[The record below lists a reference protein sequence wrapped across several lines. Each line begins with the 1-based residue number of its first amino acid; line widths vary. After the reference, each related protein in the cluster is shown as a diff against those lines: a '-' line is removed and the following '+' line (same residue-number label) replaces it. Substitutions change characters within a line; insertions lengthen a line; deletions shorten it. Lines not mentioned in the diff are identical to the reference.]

1 MVNNMSYTSKI
12 KEEIIHQDNNNSYL
26 LIAFIKYASRIQND
40 ELTFTLE
47 NPAIARI
54 IYNLIYTE
62 FNIRPRI
69 TIRIQ
74 KRFRTKQI
82 YILAIKKDLDS
93 VLKKCNMRIKDNT
106 LINDLIDL
114 KTIEEKKLYL
124 KGTFLACGSISDPK
138 TSGYHMEFVFNS
150 KKSSDFISNI
160 FHEFNVNSK
169 VIKRSSKYMVY
180 IKVAEEIS
188 DALKYFEVNKALFY
202 FEDIR
207 TTKEQINM
215 VNRLNNCE
223 QANQDKTIK
232 TGIEQLKN
240 IEYLKENDLLS
251 LLDDKTIMIMN
262 YREKYPELSYQ
273 ELSEVITLE
282 TGSKISKSGIN
293 HHFIKMRELI
303 ERHKNKNTAK

>member
-1 MVNNMSYTSKI
+1 MSYTSKI
-12 KEEIIHQDNNNSYL
+12 KDEIIHQENEKKSTNYL
-26 LIAFIKYASRIQND
+26 LIAFIKYASRFQNN

-47 NPAIARI
+47 KPAIARK
-54 IYNLIYTE
+54 IYNLIQTE

-74 KRFRTKQI
+74 KRFKTKQI
-82 YILAIKKDLDS
+82 YILSIKNNLDLI
-93 VLKKCNMRIKDNT
+93 LNTCNIKIKDGL

-114 KTIEEKKLYL
+114 KKSDEKRLYL
-124 KGTFLACGSISDPK
+124 KGAFLACGSISDPK

-150 KKSSDFISNI
+150 KKSSDFISNL

-169 VIKRSSKYMVY
+169 VIKRTNKYMVY

-188 DALKYFEVNKALFY
+188 DALKYFEVNNALFY

-207 TTKEQINM
+207 TKKDHINM

-232 TGIEQLKN
+232 TGIQQIKD
-240 IEYLKENDLLS
+240 IEYIKEHDLLS
-251 LLDDKTIMIMN
+251 LLDEKTVIIMN

-273 ELSEVITLE
+273 ELSEVISLE
-282 TGSKISKSGIN
+282 TGTKITKSGIN
-293 HHFIKMRELI
+293 HHFIKMRELMQ
-303 ERHKNKNTAK
+303 RHKNKNTAK

>member
-1 MVNNMSYTSKI
+1 MSFTSKI
-12 KEEIIHQDNNNSYL
+12 KEEIIHQDNKNLENYL
-26 LIAFIKYASRIQND
+26 LIAFIKYASRMQND

-47 NPAIARI
+47 NPSIARN
-54 IYNLIYTE
+54 IYNLILSE

-69 TIRIQ
+69 TLRIQ
-74 KRFRTKQI
+74 KRFKTKQI
-82 YILAIKKDLDS
+82 YILSIKNNLS
-93 VLKKCNMRIKDNT
+93 VILNKCNMRVLSKK
-106 LINDLIDL
+106 LLNDDIDL
-114 KTIEEKKLYL
+114 KTLEEKKAYL

-150 KKSSDFISNI
+150 KKTSDFISNI
-160 FHEFNVNSK
+160 FHEFSVNSK
-169 VIKRSSKYMVY
+169 VIKRTNKYMVY

-188 DALKYFEVNKALFY
+188 DALKLFESNNALFY

-207 TTKEQINM
+207 TKKDHINM

-232 TGIEQLKN
+232 TGIKQLN
-240 IEYLKENDLLS
+240 DIEYLKEHDLLS
-251 LLDDKTIMIMN
+251 LLDEKTVLIMN

-273 ELSEVITLE
+273 ELSEVISLE

-293 HHFIKMRELI
+293 HHFIKMRELM

>member
-1 MVNNMSYTSKI
+1 MSYTSRV
-12 KEEIIHQDNNNSYL
+12 KEEIIHQIDQSKSHNYL
-26 LIAFIKYASRIQND
+26 LTSFIKYAARFQNN
-40 ELTFTLE
+40 ELSFTLE
-47 NPAIARI
+47 NPSIARN
-54 IYNLIYTE
+54 IYNLIFKE
-62 FNIRPRI
+62 FSIRPRI
-69 TIRIQ
+69 IIRIQ
-74 KRFRTKQI
+74 KRFKTKQI
-82 YILAIKKDLDS
+82 YILSIKSNLDII
-93 VLKKCNMRIKDNT
+93 LKSCNMKIKENT

-114 KTIEEKKLYL
+114 KKTAEKKEYL

-138 TSGYHMEFVFNS
+138 TSGYHMELVFSS
-150 KKSSDFISNI
+150 KKSSDFVSNI

-169 VIKRSSKYMVY
+169 VIKRTNKYMVY
-180 IKVAEEIS
+180 IKASEEIS
-188 DALKYFEVNKALFY
+188 DALKLFEANNAIFY

-207 TTKEQINM
+207 TQKDHINM

-232 TGIEQLKN
+232 TGMQQLKD
-240 IEYLKENDLLS
+240 IEYLKNHDLLS
-251 LLDDKTIMIMN
+251 LLDEKTILIMN

-282 TGSKISKSGIN
+282 TDFKISKSGIN

>member
-1 MVNNMSYTSKI
+1 MSFTSKI
-12 KEEIIHQDNNNSYL
+12 KEEIIHQDNKSLENYL
-26 LIAFIKYASRIQND
+26 LIAFIKYASRMQND

-47 NPAIARI
+47 NPSIARN
-54 IYNLIYTE
+54 IYNLILSE
-62 FNIRPRI
+62 FKIRPRI
-69 TIRIQ
+69 TLRVQ
-74 KRFRTKQI
+74 KRFKTKQI
-82 YILAIKKDLDS
+82 YILSIKNNLSAILN
-93 VLKKCNMRIKDNT
+93 KCNMRVLSKK
-106 LINDLIDL
+106 LLNDDIDL
-114 KTIEEKKLYL
+114 KTLEEKKAYL

-150 KKSSDFISNI
+150 KKTSDFISNI
-160 FHEFNVNSK
+160 FHEFSVNSK
-169 VIKRSSKYMVY
+169 VIKRTNKYMVY

-188 DALKYFEVNKALFY
+188 DALKLFESNNALFY

-207 TTKEQINM
+207 TKKDHINM

-232 TGIEQLKN
+232 TGIKQLN
-240 IEYLKENDLLS
+240 DIEYLKEHDLLS
-251 LLDDKTIMIMN
+251 LLDEKTVLIMN

-273 ELSEVITLE
+273 ELSEVISLE

-293 HHFIKMRELI
+293 HHFIKMRELM

>member
-1 MVNNMSYTSKI
+1 MNNMSYTSKI

>member
-1 MVNNMSYTSKI
+1 MSFTSKI
-12 KEEIIHQDNNNSYL
+12 KEEIIHQDNKSLENYL
-26 LIAFIKYASRIQND
+26 LIAFIKYASRMQND

-47 NPAIARI
+47 NPSIARN
-54 IYNLIYTE
+54 IYNLILSE

-69 TIRIQ
+69 TLRVQ
-74 KRFRTKQI
+74 KRFKTKQI
-82 YILAIKKDLDS
+82 YILSIKNNLS
-93 VLKKCNMRIKDNT
+93 VILNKCNMRVLSKK
-106 LINDLIDL
+106 LLNDDIDL
-114 KTIEEKKLYL
+114 KTLEEKKAYL

-150 KKSSDFISNI
+150 KKTSDFISNI
-160 FHEFNVNSK
+160 FHEFSVNSK
-169 VIKRSSKYMVY
+169 VIKRTNKYMVY

-188 DALKYFEVNKALFY
+188 DALKLFESNNALFY

-207 TTKEQINM
+207 TKKDHINM

-232 TGIEQLKN
+232 TGIKQLN
-240 IEYLKENDLLS
+240 DIEYLKEHDLLS
-251 LLDDKTIMIMN
+251 LLDEKTVLIMN

-273 ELSEVITLE
+273 ELSEVISLE

-293 HHFIKMRELI
+293 HHFIKMRELM

>member
-1 MVNNMSYTSKI
+1 MSYTSKI
-12 KEEIIHQDNNNSYL
+12 KEEIINQTNEKKYVDFL
-26 LIAFIKYASRIQND
+26 LTSFIKYASRLQND

-47 NPAIARI
+47 NPSVARN
-54 IYNLIYTE
+54 IYNLILKE
-62 FNIRPRI
+62 FNIRPKI

-82 YILAIKKDLDS
+82 YILSIRNNLD
-93 VLKKCNMRIKDNT
+93 VILDRCNMRIKDST
-106 LINDLIDL
+106 LINDLVDL
-114 KTIEEKKLYL
+114 KRQEEKKQYL
-124 KGTFLACGSISDPK
+124 KGAFLACGSVSDPK
-138 TSGYHMEFVFNS
+138 TSGYHMEFIFNS

-169 VIKRSSKYMVY
+169 VIKRTNKYMVY

-188 DALKYFEVNKALFY
+188 DALKFFEVNNALFY

-207 TTKEQINM
+207 TKKDHINM

-232 TGIEQLKN
+232 TGIQQIKD
-240 IEYLKENDLLS
+240 IDYLKDHDLLS
-251 LLDDKTIMIMN
+251 LLDEKTILIMD

-282 TGSKISKSGIN
+282 TGSKITKSGIN
-293 HHFIKMRELI
+293 HHFIKMRDLI

>member
-1 MVNNMSYTSKI
+1 MSYTSRI
-12 KEEIIHQDNNNSYL
+12 KEEIIHQENNNSYL
-26 LIAFIKYASRIQND
+26 LTAFIKYSLRLQNN

-47 NPAIARI
+47 NPAIARN
-54 IYNLIYTE
+54 IYNLILEEY
-62 FNIRPRI
+62 NVRPRI

-74 KRFRTKQI
+74 KRFKTKQI
-82 YILAIKKDLDS
+82 YILSIKKDLDLI
-93 VLKKCNMRIKDNT
+93 LKKCNMRIKDNN
-106 LINDLIDL
+106 IVNDIIDL
-114 KTIEEKKLYL
+114 KTIDEKKYYL

-138 TSGYHMEFVFNS
+138 TSGYHMEFVFS
-150 KKSSDFISNI
+150 SRKSSDFISNI
-160 FHEFNVNSK
+160 FHEFNINSK
-169 VIKRSSKYMVY
+169 VIKRISKYMVY

-188 DALKYFEVNKALFY
+188 DALKLFEVNNALFY

-207 TTKEQINM
+207 TKKEQINM

-232 TGIEQLKN
+232 TGIEQIKN

-251 LLDDKTIMIMN
+251 LLDEKTILIMN

>member
-1 MVNNMSYTSKI
+1 MSFTSKI
-12 KEEIIHQDNNNSYL
+12 KEEIIHQDNKSLENYL
-26 LIAFIKYASRIQND
+26 LIAFIKYASRMQND

-47 NPAIARI
+47 NPSIARN
-54 IYNLIYTE
+54 IYNLILSE

-69 TIRIQ
+69 TLRVQ
-74 KRFRTKQI
+74 KRFKTKQI
-82 YILAIKKDLDS
+82 YILSIKNNLS
-93 VLKKCNMRIKDNT
+93 VILNKCNMRVLSKKI
-106 LINDLIDL
+106 LNDDIDL
-114 KTIEEKKLYL
+114 KTLEEKKAYL

-150 KKSSDFISNI
+150 KKTSDFISNI
-160 FHEFNVNSK
+160 FHEFSVNSK
-169 VIKRSSKYMVY
+169 VIKRTNKYMVY

-188 DALKYFEVNKALFY
+188 DALKLFESNNALFY

-207 TTKEQINM
+207 TKKDHINM

-232 TGIEQLKN
+232 TGIKQLN
-240 IEYLKENDLLS
+240 DIEYLKEHDLLS
-251 LLDDKTIMIMN
+251 LLDEKTVLIMN

-273 ELSEVITLE
+273 ELSEVISLE

-293 HHFIKMRELI
+293 HHFIKMRELM

>member
-1 MVNNMSYTSKI
+1 MSYTSKI
-12 KEEIIHQDNNNSYL
+12 KEEIIHQELSSNYL
-26 LIAFIKYASRIQND
+26 LMAFIKYASRIQND

-54 IYNLIYTE
+54 IYNLIYGQ
-62 FNIRPRI
+62 FKIRPKI

-74 KRFRTKQI
+74 KRFETKQI
-82 YILAIKKDLDS
+82 YILS
-93 VLKKCNMRIKDNT
+93 VKNNIDTIIKKCNMRIKSNI
-106 LINDLIDL
+106 LVNDLVDL
-114 KTIEEKKLYL
+114 KTIDEKKMFL

-138 TSGYHMEFVFNS
+138 TSGYHMEMVFNS
-150 KKSSDFISNI
+150 RKSSDFISNL
-160 FHEFNVNSK
+160 FHEFDINSK
-169 VIKRSSKYMVY
+169 VIKRTNKYMVY

-188 DALKYFEVNKALFY
+188 DVLKLYEVNNALFY

-207 TTKEQINM
+207 TKKDHINM

-232 TGIEQLKN
+232 TGLDQIKN
-240 IEYLKENDLLS
+240 IEYLKNNDLLS
-251 LLDDKTIMIMN
+251 LLDEKTILIMN

-273 ELSEVITLE
+273 ELSQVITLE
-282 TGSKISKSGIN
+282 TGSKITKSGIN
-293 HHFIKMRELI
+293 HHFIKMRQLI

>member
-1 MVNNMSYTSKI
+1 MSYTSKI
-12 KEEIIHQDNNNSYL
+12 KDEIIHQENEKKSTNYL
-26 LIAFIKYASRIQND
+26 LIAFIKYASRFQNN

-47 NPAIARI
+47 NPAIARK
-54 IYNLIYTE
+54 IYNLIQTE

-74 KRFRTKQI
+74 KRFKTKQI
-82 YILAIKKDLDS
+82 YILSIKNNLDLI
-93 VLKKCNMRIKDNT
+93 LNTCNIKIKDGL

-114 KTIEEKKLYL
+114 KKSDEKRLYL
-124 KGTFLACGSISDPK
+124 KGAFLACGSISDPK

-150 KKSSDFISNI
+150 KKSSDFISNL

-169 VIKRSSKYMVY
+169 VIKRTNKYMVY

-188 DALKYFEVNKALFY
+188 DALKYFEVNNALFY

-207 TTKEQINM
+207 KKKDHINM

-232 TGIEQLKN
+232 TGIQQIKD
-240 IEYLKENDLLS
+240 IEYIKEHDLLS
-251 LLDDKTIMIMN
+251 LLDEKTVIIMN

-273 ELSEVITLE
+273 ELSEVISLE
-282 TGSKISKSGIN
+282 TGTKITKSGIN
-293 HHFIKMRELI
+293 HHFIKMRELMQ
-303 ERHKNKNTAK
+303 RHKNKNTAK

>member
-1 MVNNMSYTSKI
+1 MNNMSYTSKI

-82 YILAIKKDLDS
+82 YILSIKKDLDF

-106 LINDLIDL
+106 LINDLVDL

-303 ERHKNKNTAK
+303 ERHKNKKYG

>member
-1 MVNNMSYTSKI
+1 MSYTSKI
-12 KEEIIHQDNNNSYL
+12 KEEIIHQEKSNSYL
-26 LIAFIKYASRIQND
+26 LTAFIKYASRLQNN

-47 NPAIARI
+47 NPAITRKL
-54 IYNLIYTE
+54 YNLILDEY
-62 FNIRPRI
+62 NVRPRI
-69 TIRIQ
+69 TIRVQ
-74 KRFRTKQI
+74 KRFKTKQI
-82 YILAIKKDLDS
+82 YILSIRKDLDII
-93 VLKKCNMRIKDNT
+93 LKKCNMRIKDNT
-106 LINDLIDL
+106 LVNDIIDL
-114 KTIEEKKLYL
+114 KKIEEKKYYL
-124 KGTFLACGSISDPK
+124 KGTFLACGSVSDPK

-150 KKSSDFISNI
+150 KKTSDFISNI
-160 FHEFNVNSK
+160 FHEFNINSK
-169 VIKRSSKYMVY
+169 VIKRTNKYMVY

-188 DALKYFEVNKALFY
+188 DALKFFEVNSALFY

-207 TTKEQINM
+207 TKKDHINM

-232 TGIEQLKN
+232 TGLEQIKN
-240 IEYLKENDLLS
+240 IEYLKNNDLLS
-251 LLDDKTIMIMN
+251 LLDEKTILIMN

>member
-1 MVNNMSYTSKI
+1 MSYTSKI

-26 LIAFIKYASRIQND
+26 LTAFIKYASRIQND

-82 YILAIKKDLDS
+82 YILSIKKDLDF

-232 TGIEQLKN
+232 TGIEQIKN

>member
-1 MVNNMSYTSKI
+1 MNNMSYTSKI

-82 YILAIKKDLDS
+82 YILSIKKDLDF

-106 LINDLIDL
+106 LINDLVGL

-232 TGIEQLKN
+232 TGIEQIKN

>member
-1 MVNNMSYTSKI
+1 MSYTSRI
-12 KEEIIHQDNNNSYL
+12 KEEIIHQENSKNQQDYL
-26 LIAFIKYASRIQND
+26 LTAFIKYASRLQND

-47 NPAIARI
+47 NPAIARN
-54 IYNLIYTE
+54 IYNLILKE
-62 FNIRPRI
+62 FKIRPRI

-74 KRFRTKQI
+74 KRFKTKQI
-82 YILAIKKDLDS
+82 YILSIKNNLDI
-93 VLKKCNMRIKDNT
+93 LLNKCNIRIKDNIIT
-106 LINDLIDL
+106 NDLIDL
-114 KTIEEKKLYL
+114 KTTEEKRSYL

-169 VIKRSSKYMVY
+169 VIKRTNKYMVY

-188 DALKYFEVNKALFY
+188 DALKYFEVNNALFY

-207 TTKEQINM
+207 TRKDHINM

-232 TGIEQLKN
+232 TGIQQIKD
-240 IEYLKENDLLS
+240 IEYLKEHDLLS
-251 LLDDKTIMIMN
+251 LLDEKTVLIMN

-273 ELSEVITLE
+273 ELSEVITME
-282 TGSKISKSGIN
+282 TGSKITKSGIN

-303 ERHKNKNTAK
+303 ERHKNKNTVR

>member
-1 MVNNMSYTSKI
+1 MSFTSKI
-12 KEEIIHQDNNNSYL
+12 KEEIIHQDNKRLENYL

-47 NPAIARI
+47 NPSIARN
-54 IYNLIYTE
+54 IYNLIFTE
-62 FNIRPRI
+62 FNIRPKI
-69 TIRIQ
+69 TLRIQ
-74 KRFRTKQI
+74 KRFKTKQI
-82 YILAIKKDLDS
+82 YILSIKNNLQ
-93 VLKKCNMRIKDNT
+93 VILNKCNIRISSKK
-106 LINDLIDL
+106 LINDDIDL
-114 KTIEEKKLYL
+114 KTLEEKKSYL

-150 KKSSDFISNI
+150 KKTSDFISNI
-160 FHEFNVNSK
+160 FHEFDVNSK
-169 VIKRSSKYMVY
+169 VIKRTNKYMVY

-188 DALKYFEVNKALFY
+188 DALKLFEANNALFY

-207 TTKEQINM
+207 TKKDHINM

-232 TGIEQLKN
+232 TGIKQLN
-240 IEYLKENDLLS
+240 DIEYLKENDLLS
-251 LLDDKTIMIMN
+251 LLDEKTVLIMN

-273 ELSEVITLE
+273 ELSQVISLE
-282 TGSKISKSGIN
+282 TSFKISKSGIN

>member
-1 MVNNMSYTSKI
+1 MSYTSKI
-12 KEEIIHQDNNNSYL
+12 KEEILYQETKLKEQNYL
-26 LIAFIKYASRIQND
+26 LTAFIKYASRIQND

-47 NPAIARI
+47 NPFIARN
-54 IYNLIYTE
+54 IYNLIQSEYK
-62 FNIRPRI
+62 IRPRI

-74 KRFRTKQI
+74 KRFKTKQI
-82 YILAIKKDLDS
+82 YILSIKNNLELI
-93 VLKKCNMRIKDNT
+93 LKKCNMHIKDSSI
-106 LINDLIDL
+106 INDLVDL
-114 KTIEEKKLYL
+114 KTIDEKKSYL

-138 TSGYHMEFVFNS
+138 TSGYHMEFVFS
-150 KKSSDFISNI
+150 TKKTSDFICNI
-160 FHEFNVNSK
+160 FHEIDVNSK
-169 VIKRSSKYMVY
+169 VIKRTNKYMVY

-188 DALKYFEVNKALFY
+188 DALKFFEVNNALFY

-207 TTKEQINM
+207 TKKEQINM
-215 VNRLNNCE
+215 VNRINNCE

-232 TGIEQLKN
+232 TGIQQLKD

-251 LLDDKTIMIMN
+251 LLDEKTVLIMN

-273 ELSEVITLE
+273 ELSEVISLE
-282 TGSKISKSGIN
+282 AGSKISKSGIN